1 MRTGKNTDKLTAVF
15 EALCKAQAV
24 AHEWE
29 SEKEGEIWDRIAD
42 LLVSLEEYLYEK
54 PQPEEE
60 EKTETIKKLLEE
72 LAAGKCPGVKGA
84 TAYKIQK
91 FAAERGYV

>member
-29 SEKEGEIWDRIAD
+29 SEEEEIWNKINYLRE
-42 LLVSLEEYLYEK
+42 SLQEYLWPATK
-54 PQPEEE
+54 P
-60 EKTETIKKLLEE
+60 KETDPIKKLLEE